1 VRAHRT
7 RLDPTVAAAQE
18 KVAREGVSRGVI
30 RGGTAVVA
38 VGLLLGSCGARP
50 APGPPPPKVRVV
62 QPLAR
67 EITEWDE
74 YTARLDAVD
83 SVEVRPRVSGYL
95 QSIHFE
101 DGGLVKKGDLL
112 FLIDPRPYEAALR
125 RAEADVELA
134 RARLSLARKNFARA
148 ADLLASH
155 AISQEE
161 SDIRE
166 SNVRQ
171 AEAALEEAE
180 GAVDSARLD
189 VEFTHVTAPVA
200 GRVGRKL
207 VTEGNLINGGVGTQG
222 TLLTTIVSLDPI
234 YAYFDADEGSL
245 LKYSRLARTGQ
256 RPSSREYK
264 NPVHVALA
272 DEENFP
278 HDGWMD
284 FVDNQVDRGTGTIV
298 GRALLPNPDLSL
310 IPGLFARLRLPGS
323 GRYRA
328 ILLSDEAIGSD
339 QSQKYV
345 FVVDAEQK
353 AQYRTVKI
361 GPLVDG
367 LRVIR
372 EGVTPEDWVVVAGLQ
387 RVRPGLVVDAQR
399 ETIPSP
405 PAAETA
411 DATPPTTTPP
421 GDRGG

>member
-1 VRAHRT
+1 V
-7 RLDPTVAAAQE
+7 
-18 KVAREGVSRGVI
+18 K
-30 RGGTAVVA
+30 
-38 VGLLLGSCGARP
+38 
-50 APGPPPPKVRVV
+50 VV
-62 QPLAR
+62 QPVAR

-74 YTARLDAVD
+74 YTARLDAID

-95 QSIHFE
+95 QSVHFQ
-101 DGGLVKKGDLL
+101 DGAIVQKGDCL
-112 FLIDPRPYEAALR
+112 FRIDPRPYEAALR

-134 RARLSLARKNFARA
+134 KSRLALARKNFARA

-166 SNVRQ
+166 SNLRQ
-171 AEAALEEAE
+171 AEASVGVALA
-180 GAVDSARLD
+180 AMDAARLD
-189 VEFTHVTAPVA
+189 VEFTLVSAPVG

-234 YAYFDADEGSL
+234 YAYFEADEGSL
-245 LKYSRLARTGQ
+245 LKYSRLARTGE
-256 RPSSREYK
+256 RPSSRDYK

-272 DEENFP
+272 DEEGFP
-278 HDGWMD
+278 HEGVMD

-298 GRALLPNPDLSL
+298 GRALLPNADLSL

-328 ILLSDEAIGSD
+328 ILLPDEAIGSD
-339 QSQKYV
+339 QSQKFV
-345 FVVDAEQK
+345 FVVGGERK

-367 LRVIR
+367 LRVVR

-387 RVRPGLVVDAQR
+387 RVRPGIEVDAQR
-399 ETIPSP
+399 ETIASP
-405 PAAETA
+405 PTPETA
-411 DATPPTTTPP
+411 RATTSTTEAP
-421 GDRGG
+421 GLR

>member
-1 VRAHRT
+1 MATASRKVDVTMSRWA
-7 RLDPTVAAAQE
+7 LLAA
-18 KVAREGVSRGVI
+18 VLVLS
-30 RGGTAVVA
+30 
-38 VGLLLGSCGARP
+38 SCGGRP
-50 APGPPPPKVRVV
+50 APAPPPPKVKVV
-62 QPLAR
+62 QPVAR
-67 EITEWDE
+67 EIIEWDE

-95 QSIHFE
+95 QSIHFQ
-101 DGGLVKKGDLL
+101 DGAIVKKGDLL

-134 RARLSLARKNFARA
+134 KSRLALAQKNFARA
-148 ADLLASH
+148 ADLLSSH

-161 SDIRE
+161 SDIRG
-166 SNVRQ
+166 SNLRQ
-171 AEAALEEAE
+171 AEASVAEAQ
-180 GAVDSARLD
+180 AAADAARLD
-189 VEFTHVTAPVA
+189 VEFTHVSAPVG

-245 LKYSRLARTGQ
+245 LKYSRLAATGQ
-256 RPSSREYK
+256 RPSSRDYK

-272 DEENFP
+272 DEEDFP
-278 HDGWMD
+278 HEGAMD

-323 GRYRA
+323 GQYRA
-328 ILLSDEAIGSD
+328 ILVPDEAVGSD
-339 QSQKYV
+339 QSQK
-345 FVVDAEQK
+345 FVYLVDGESK

-367 LRVIR
+367 LRVVR
-372 EGVTPEDWVVVAGLQ
+372 EGVGPEDRVVVAGLQ
-387 RVRPGLVVDAQR
+387 RVRPGLTVDAQ
-399 ETIPSP
+399 EEPIPSP
-405 PAAETA
+405 PAA
-411 DATPPTTTPP
+411 DAGGAPAATTPSSEP
-421 GDRGG
+421 ATDAHR

>member
-1 VRAHRT
+1 MATASRKVDVTMSRWA
-7 RLDPTVAAAQE
+7 LLAA
-18 KVAREGVSRGVI
+18 VLVLS
-30 RGGTAVVA
+30 
-38 VGLLLGSCGARP
+38 SCGGRP
-50 APGPPPPKVRVV
+50 APAPPAPKVKVV
-62 QPLAR
+62 QPVAR

-95 QSIHFE
+95 QSIHFQ
-101 DGGLVKKGDLL
+101 DGAIVKKGDLL

-134 RARLSLARKNFARA
+134 KSRLALAQKNFARA
-148 ADLLASH
+148 ADLLSSH

-161 SDIRE
+161 SDIRG
-166 SNVRQ
+166 SNLRQ
-171 AEAALEEAE
+171 AEASVAEAQ
-180 GAVDSARLD
+180 AAADAARLD
-189 VEFTHVTAPVA
+189 VEFTHVSAPVG

-234 YAYFDADEGSL
+234 YAYFEADEASL
-245 LKYSRLARTGQ
+245 LKYDRLARSGQ
-256 RPSSREYK
+256 RRSSRDYQ

-272 DEENFP
+272 GEEGFP
-278 HDGWMD
+278 HDGVMD

-323 GRYRA
+323 GQYRA
-328 ILLSDEAIGSD
+328 ILLPDEAIGSD
-339 QSQKYV
+339 QSQK
-345 FVVDAEQK
+345 FVYLVDGESK

-367 LRVIR
+367 LRVVR

-399 ETIPSP
+399 ETNPSP
-405 PAAETA
+405 PPAETA
-411 DATPPTTTPP
+411 DATTSTTAPP
-421 GDRGG
+421 GDRGR